1 MENILLF
8 GKKFKVKI
16 SIKVVCFAATH
27 RHNSLIRF
35 FTLINTFFSSNNAI
49 FNTITHTHFFTPLMT
64 PPPLP
69 PYPIK
74 IGIQGNNLHISLWQ
88 LKTQILKKKFFR
100 NLKILKLGVPK
111 TMMPKSQAKIRPSF
125 SQYPF

>member
-16 SIKVVCFAATH
+16 SVKVVCFAATH

-35 FTLINTFFSSNNAI
+35 FTLINTFFTSNNAI
-49 FNTITHTHFFTPLMT
+49 FNTITHTPLRF

-69 PYPIK
+69 HKNRYTRKQPT
-74 IGIQGNNLHISLWQ
+74 H
-88 LKTQILKKKFFR
+88 
-100 NLKILKLGVPK
+100 
-111 TMMPKSQAKIRPSF
+111 F
-125 SQYPF
+125 SMAT

>member
-16 SIKVVCFAATH
+16 SVKVVCFAATH

-35 FTLINTFFSSNNAI
+35 FTLINTFFTSNNAI
-49 FNTITHTHFFTPLMT
+49 FNTITHTPLMI
-64 PPPLP
+64 PPPS
-69 PYPIK
+69 PIK

-88 LKTQILKKKFFR
+88 LKTQIKKKKFFR

-111 TMMPKSQAKIRPSF
+111 TMMPKSQAKIKPSF